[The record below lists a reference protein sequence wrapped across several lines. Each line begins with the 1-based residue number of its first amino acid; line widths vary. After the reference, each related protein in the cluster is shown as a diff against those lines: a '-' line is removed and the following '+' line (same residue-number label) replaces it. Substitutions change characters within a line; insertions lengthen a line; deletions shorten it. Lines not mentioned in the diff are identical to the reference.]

1 MIESSYLEELSGYI
15 NGHWLSAD
23 SGATFAVSNPATGQ
37 TLAEIPY
44 MGAAETQRAINAA
57 ESSQLDVP
65 GEDVRQSW
73 LRDIAEV
80 LRAEKDEIG
89 RILCMEHGKP
99 LPEACDEVEY
109 AASFF
114 DYYADIMTD
123 ALAPEVMPDQ
133 VKGCKW
139 TVYKRSIGVTGLI
152 TPWNFPIGMIAKKLA
167 PALAAGCP
175 VVVKPASETPL
186 TMIALF
192 KLMADRL
199 DIPAGMINLVMGSSS
214 AIGTELMTSPIVHL
228 VSFTGSTEVGQLLLE
243 QSKNQVKRLGLEL
256 GGNAPFIVLDDA
268 DLDAAADHLI
278 ANKFR
283 GGGQTCVC
291 ANRVYV
297 QSAVYSAFA
306 EKVVARA
313 QALKVGDGMTSGV
326 NVGPLINAA
335 GFDKVKAHVTDALQ
349 NGAQLVQGPKPE
361 TMEAEKSLLYSPTV
375 LTDVTQAMLCCQEE
389 TFGPLVPLV
398 RFETDEEAL
407 TLGNQSEFGL
417 AAYVFSADAIRA
429 DRLIRH
435 LHYGHCG
442 YNTGTGPA
450 AHTPFGGML
459 KSGIGY
465 EGGYAGLMEYIELQ
479 SVPDGS

>member
-1 MIESSYLEELSGYI
+1 MIESSFLENLSGYI
-15 NGHWLSAD
+15 DGHWLNAD
-23 SGATFAVSNPATGQ
+23 SSATFSISNPATGQ
-37 TLAEIPY
+37 TLAEVPY
-44 MGAAETQRAINAA
+44 MGAAETQRAITAA
-57 ESSQLDVP
+57 DSARREIP
-65 GEDVRQSW
+65 TEAVRQRW
-73 LRDIAEV
+73 LRDIAEA
-80 LRAEKDEIG
+80 LRAEKNEIG

-99 LPEACDEVEY
+99 LHEACDEVEY

-114 DYYADIMTD
+114 DYYADIIIN
-123 ALAPEVMPDQ
+123 ALAPEDLPGQ
-133 VKGCKW
+133 FKGCKW
-139 TVYKRSIGVTGLI
+139 SVYKRPIGVTGLI

-175 VVVKPASETPL
+175 TIIKPASETPL

-192 KLMADRL
+192 RLMADRL
-199 DIPAGMINLVMGSSS
+199 DIPAGMVNLVMGSSS
-214 AIGTELMTSPIVHL
+214 AIGTELMTSPLVPM

-243 QSKNQVKRLGLEL
+243 QSRGQVKKLGLEL

-268 DLDAAADHLI
+268 DLDAAADNLI

-297 QSAVYSAFA
+297 QSAVYNAFA
-306 EKVVARA
+306 EKVVERVR
-313 QALKVGDGMTSGV
+313 ALKVGDGIAAGV
-326 NVGPLINAA
+326 DVGPLINAA
-335 GFDKVKAHVTDALQ
+335 GFNKVKAHVTDALK
-349 NGAQLVQGPKPE
+349 NGAKLEQGPQPE
-361 TMEAEKSLLYSPTV
+361 TMKADGSLFYSPTV
-375 LTDVTQAMLCCQEE
+375 LTDVRQDMLCCQEE

-398 RFETDEEAL
+398 SFETDAEAL

-417 AAYVFSADAIRA
+417 AAYVFSADTTRA
-429 DRLIRH
+429 EHLINH

-465 EGGYAGLMEYIELQ
+465 EGGHAGLMEYIELQ
-479 SVPDGS
+479 SVPNGS